1 LLFLVRVED
10 SAKKS
15 AIGARCAELSEGIFA
30 SNSLCKKLLYVAGE
44 GDTRKPEFK
53 RTSEGSSRDDKFSSK
68 HYLSSSWNTEFQTTY
83 LHL

>member
-1 LLFLVRVED
+1 LLFLVLVED

-30 SNSLCKKLLYVAGE
+30 SNSCKKLFYVAGE
-44 GDTRKPEFK
+44 GDTGKPEFK
-53 RTSEGSSRDDKFSSK
+53 RTSEGSSIDDKFSSK
-68 HYLSSSWNTEFQTTY
+68 HYLSSSWKTEFQTTY